1 MTTPRARL
9 EAAIRSRRGQKLL
22 RDLLQALDA
31 MAVKELIANS
41 FITPSGRGCAL
52 GALGLARGIDPE
64 DLGGLG
70 NDHDRT
76 AKLFGA
82 SRSLIAEI
90 QINNDYMLKSPTPAQ
105 RWVYM
110 RDWVASKITA
120 AE

>member
-1 MTTPRARL
+1 MTGPRAH

-41 FITPSGRGCAL
+41 FITPSGRCCAL

-64 DLGGLG
+64 DLGALTD
-70 NDHDRT
+70 DHAHT
-76 AKLFGA
+76 AKLFGTA
-82 SRSLIAEI
+82 RSLIIEI
-90 QINNDYMLKSPTPAQ
+90 ETHNDYMLKSPTPAQ
-105 RWVYM
+105 RWAYM